1 MKKRSVASLIA
12 VAAVATSI
20 GTSATAYKGA
30 VKKSK
35 NNVLLSNSTTESNK
49 YAVVINGDNSL
60 VLKSDPNNNKIS
72 SYLSVGEMLTIE
84 AKVGDYYKVV
94 VQETGATGYINI
106 KNAEIIESGVN
117 SPLESLKEK
126 GSIINV
132 TTDVRIREKATMN
145 SKVLSTLHNGASLQ
159 IIGKQGEWY
168 EVDSNG
174 IKGFVYFEYIET
186 NINSNS
192 NNNSNSSSNN
202 LNNKVKHSIKNNKK
216 LLSVNENSLEAENYL
231 GNYSVASILG
241 PSYSEGRENATIG
254 HSFTMNK
261 NLFSMENIPGSMNYN
276 IVNPSY
282 EIKKQSATDFEKNYG
297 YNPAEIGL
305 KGNTLT
311 ELVVAGNNSAKNN
324 PYGLNSFGSN
334 NEMIFYVENG
344 NLILFEPTS
353 NMAYICENTNTY
365 NKEIL
370 SFNEKVNEGNNKE
383 FPINVDNYKESNNFS
398 EAETNL
404 YNRIFDIVKAKI
416 WTTPTDNQRTMTMD
430 MGNTYKKDGNS
441 YYSVYLYS
449 INSSE
454 KTNIE
459 HYYIGTNGKILSG
472 NSFEE
477 NNNVNL
483 TYNERKNIISK
494 IAMEYMSQS
503 TGNSMYTFNYN
514 LNKSIVRNGV
524 RYYQVNVWSNNPI
537 YPGGQSIEEGD
548 VIYVSPYG
556 NVINT
561 YNRIIGKS
569 SNNLEQN
576 SLQNKGIGKRV
587 KKG

>member
-35 NNVLLSNSTTESNK
+35 NDVLLSNFTTENTNK

-60 VLKSDPNNNKIS
+60 VLKSDLNNDKIS

-94 VQETGATGYINI
+94 VQETGATGYINA
-106 KNAEIIESGVN
+106 KNTEIIESGVN
-117 SPLESLKEK
+117 SSLESLKEK
-126 GSIINV
+126 GTVINV

-145 SKVLSTLHNGASLQ
+145 SKVISTLHNGAKLQ
-159 IIGKQGEWY
+159 IVGKQGEWY
-168 EVDSNG
+168 EVDCNG
-174 IKGFVYFEYIET
+174 IKGFVYFEYIES
-186 NINSNS
+186 IVESNSNS
-192 NNNSNSSSNN
+192 NDNSN
-202 LNNKVKHSIKNNKK
+202 NKIKNSSTANKK
-216 LLSVNENSLEAENYL
+216 LLSVNENSLGAEKYF
-231 GNYSVASILG
+231 GNYTVSSILG
-241 PSYSEGRENATIG
+241 PNYSYGRENATIG
-254 HSFTMNK
+254 HSFTMSK
-261 NLFSMENIPGSMNYN
+261 KLFSMENIPGSMNYN

-305 KGNTLT
+305 EGSTLT
-311 ELVVAGNNSAKNN
+311 ELVVAGNNNAKNN

-334 NEMIFYVENG
+334 NEMIFYIENG
-344 NLILFEPTS
+344 KLILFEPTS
-353 NMAYICENTNTY
+353 NTAYICENANIY
-365 NKEIL
+365 NKEVL
-370 SFNEKVNEGNNKE
+370 AFNENVNKGNNEE
-383 FPINVDNYKESNNFS
+383 FPININNYKESNNFN

-416 WTTPTDNQRTMTMD
+416 WTTPTENQRTMTMD
-430 MGNTYKKDGNS
+430 MGNVYKKDGNS

-449 INSSE
+449 INSAE
-454 KTNIE
+454 KTNID
-459 HYYIGTNGKILSG
+459 HYYISTNGKILSG

-477 NNNVNL
+477 NNNINL
-483 TYNERKNIISK
+483 TYNERKNVISK

-503 TGNSMYTFNYN
+503 TGNSMYSFNCN
-514 LNKSIVRNGV
+514 LNKSIVRDGV

-548 VIYVSPYG
+548 IIYVSPYG

-561 YNRIIGKS
+561 YSKTIGKS
-569 SNNLEQN
+569 SNNLNQG
-576 SLQNKGIGKRV
+576 STQNKAIGKRI

>member
-192 NNNSNSSSNN
+192 NN

-216 LLSVNENSLEAENYL
+216 LLSVNENSLKAENYF

-503 TGNSMYTFNYN
+503 TGNSMYTFNCN